1 MITSEEAARY
11 REELVAVLQEDAHNE
26 ERVLQ
31 RLDQIRTR
39 GGIRVYA
46 ALLLILTRLPFEEEE
61 ARRHWEAIL
70 RHRKDL
76 TGALKREV
84 GLRVAV
90 LDYFVSINRQLTGPR
105 LIDLS
110 LQERQESSSPLDRAT
125 GLWNAPAFL
134 AMLQKET
141 RRARRYDLGL
151 CMLYVDLDD
160 FRQINQ
166 KHGDLVGSVLLREVA
181 ILIKNKIRDID
192 VAARLADEEFGV
204 ILPGSE
210 RMGAF
215 LVAER
220 IRKDVERHFLRRDTD
235 GRPIGMTITI
245 GVAKYPED
253 ATIAD
258 RLLER
263 AEQAMH
269 QAKARGGNAVGIY
282 YRERRNFIRFS
293 ASDGPVRIHVSPAC
307 GDGEIPELPSTLR
320 ANNISRSG
328 LLFESDLPYAI
339 GVALTVVCE
348 DERDGARLTLPARV
362 VRIEEVEG
370 QSDRYEVGAVFLLE
384 WEHQEAQVAE
394 FLRRGGLTDVV

>member
-61 ARRHWEAIL
+61 ARRHWEAII

-90 LDYFVSINRQLTGPR
+90 FDYFVSMNRQLTGPR

-293 ASDGPVRIHVSPAC
+293 TLDGPVRIHVSPAC

-370 QSDRYEVGAVFLLE
+370 HSDRYEVGAVFLLE

>member
-1 MITSEEAARY
+1 
-11 REELVAVLQEDAHNE
+11 
-26 ERVLQ
+26 
-31 RLDQIRTR
+31 
-39 GGIRVYA
+39 
-46 ALLLILTRLPFEEEE
+46 
-61 ARRHWEAIL
+61 
-70 RHRKDL
+70 
-76 TGALKREV
+76 
-84 GLRVAV
+84 
-90 LDYFVSINRQLTGPR
+90 
-105 LIDLS
+105 
-110 LQERQESSSPLDRAT
+110 
-125 GLWNAPAFL
+125 
-134 AMLQKET
+134 
-141 RRARRYDLGL
+141 
-151 CMLYVDLDD
+151 MLYVDLDD

-293 ASDGPVRIHVSPAC
+293 ASAGPVRIHVSPAC